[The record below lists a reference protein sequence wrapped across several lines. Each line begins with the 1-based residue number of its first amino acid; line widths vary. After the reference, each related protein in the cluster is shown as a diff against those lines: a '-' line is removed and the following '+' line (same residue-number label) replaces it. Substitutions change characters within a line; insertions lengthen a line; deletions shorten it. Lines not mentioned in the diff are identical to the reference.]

1 MGATC
6 TTHLPKSE
14 NCCGAGSLQ
23 HKMDVMLNNKG
34 IPERAAM
41 QKNRRWNQK
50 SIDTSSSSMT
60 DKTVSNGETD
70 YIFDDEKVTQ
80 QFHSLLQAKRKINVI
95 EKELFN
101 KFDKKSRHII
111 FGYIRH
117 IEIILNEPPK
127 QQKSLVSPSE
137 ETNDSEST
145 VDDDEIL
152 IPPHDNTGENMIS
165 PDNHLLVAP
174 DSNQTKKY
182 RTNSMSQSMSKDS
195 EGFDPDLLLSE
206 MNINLMDAQLNM
218 DRYNTNKAEKVR
230 IPNNIHY
237 LILLY
242 YYLMENEFEN
252 EALDLWND
260 RANIS
265 EFMNTTLE
273 STRNRM
279 WDKFDKHKKGML
291 STEKYLPKFVYTI
304 SVLHLKSKQ
313 RKSIPPKYSKVK
325 NCAKYMALLM
335 IQSLPIDQ
343 KKYIDKQHFVD
354 NIHIYLASIC

>member
-6 TTHLPKSE
+6 TQHLPKSE

-23 HKMDVMLNNKG
+23 HKMEVMNSKG
-34 IPERAAM
+34 LPERTAI
-41 QKNRRWNQK
+41 QKNRRWTQQSN
-50 SIDTSSSSMT
+50 DTHNA
-60 DKTVSNGETD
+60 DKTIINGETD
-70 YIFDDEKVTQ
+70 YIFDDEKVSQ
-80 QFHSLLQAKRKINVI
+80 QFNSLLKEKRKINVI
-95 EKELFN
+95 DKELFK
-101 KFDKKSRHII
+101 KFDTKSRFTI
-111 FGYIRH
+111 FGYIRD
-117 IEIILNEPPK
+117 IERLLNTTPK

-145 VDDDEIL
+145 IDDDEVL
-152 IPPHDNTGENMIS
+152 IPPHDINNDGSENMIS
-165 PDNHLLVAP
+165 PENHLLAP
-174 DSNQTKKY
+174 DSNMSINKL
-182 RTNSMSQSMSKDS
+182 RSDSMSQSLSKDS
-195 EGFDPDLLLSE
+195 EGFDPDLLISE
-206 MNINLMDAQLNM
+206 ININLMDAQLNM
-218 DRYNTNKAEKVR
+218 DRFEREKIR

-252 EALDLWND
+252 EALELWND

-325 NCAKYMALLM
+325 NCAKYMSLLM